1 MLHIFSIRFCLLLQD
16 LMLRHGWRT
25 AAIVPEL
32 EQETKVVSTDR
43 YGMNLTWMQAL
54 TGLMERL
61 QVRVN
66 P

>member
-1 MLHIFSIRFCLLLQD
+1 
-16 LMLRHGWRT
+16 MLRHGWRT

-66 P
+66 PWAVGTLYSVCTHA